1 MDMVDY
7 FYKMVIYMMENS
19 KKEKLLEKVY
29 IFGVINNNIKEI
41 LSTVLNMEKENI
53 NGLMD
58 MNMMENII
66 ME

>member
-1 MDMVDY
+1 MVDY

-19 KKEKLLEKVY
+19 KKEKSLEKVY

-58 MNMMENII
+58 MNMRENII

>member
-19 KKEKLLEKVY
+19 KKEKSLEKVY

-58 MNMMENII
+58 MNMRENII